1 MTPEDKA
8 YMDQKFATL
17 KESLTEEIREQIRQ
31 EFRSDLDAMKT
42 SLDELKLTISGQK
55 AEISSLRRQL
65 AEKDAVIANQAVS
78 HDDLEQYGRRYAI
91 RVDNLP
97 YNDDKETDA
106 QLCNA
111 LDEEFA
117 KANIRIDFEND
128 VQRLHRVGKP
138 KTLKDSNQVVR
149 QVIVKFTRWSAREKF
164 GGFNKTAKQKR
175 IQIRVS
181 HDLTQRRL
189 RLLNLAR
196 DKISANMQ
204 RLGYTEDQ
212 IRGKNGQSIPD
223 EFNVF
228 AYANYNSE
236 LRIRG
241 RKTVFK
247 FNTETELNK
256 VMEDLFNNWQLQ
268 PRRVCA
274 RDILDIRQWKRD
286 PEHVFG
292 ARGPHSE
299 GYGNPYRLSD
309 HSREE
314 CLKLYR
320 EKVVMSTSELD
331 KIRLAKEVACY
342 CPLDVNCHV
351 DILIERAM
359 SRPPTMER

>member
-1 MTPEDKA
+1 
-8 YMDQKFATL
+8 MDQKFATL
-17 KESLTEEIREQIRQ
+17 KQNLTDEIREQIRN

-256 VMEDLFNNWQLQ
+256 VMEDLFNN
-268 PRRVCA
+268 
-274 RDILDIRQWKRD
+274 
-286 PEHVFG
+286 
-292 ARGPHSE
+292 
-299 GYGNPYRLSD
+299 
-309 HSREE
+309 
-314 CLKLYR
+314 
-320 EKVVMSTSELD
+320 
-331 KIRLAKEVACY
+331 
-342 CPLDVNCHV
+342 
-351 DILIERAM
+351 
-359 SRPPTMER
+359 